1 MASWWELAIP
11 AASAIAGSVVT
22 SIIQSISVRS
32 QRRHEREMH
41 FLDSKRIAY
50 VQFLT
55 SWESYTLLG
64 KEAVAIK
71 QVQNSMDEQ
80 LRNAGTKIDA
90 LKQQGNASAEE
101 ISVAEAERKKALKG
115 LEEFKKMLEAFSTK
129 FDSIKAESHEY
140 YFNLRILA
148 PATVR
153 DYADNM
159 FDKELILS
167 GDDVILEERRQAFE
181 EAVRKDLG

>member
-1 MASWWELAIP
+1 MASWWELVIP

-22 SIIQSISVRS
+22 GVIQSISVRR
-32 QRRHEREMH
+32 QRKHERGMH

-64 KEAVAIK
+64 KEAAAIK
-71 QVQNSMDEQ
+71 QVQNSLDEH
-80 LRNAGTKIDA
+80 LRNAGAKFDA
-90 LKQQGNASAEE
+90 LKQESASAEE
-101 ISVAEAERKKALKG
+101 ISVVEDERKKALKE
-115 LEEFKKMLEAFSTK
+115 LEEFKKRLDAFSTR
-129 FDSIKAESHEY
+129 FASIKAESHEY

-148 PATVR
+148 PATIR
-153 DYADNM
+153 DCADNM
-159 FDKELILS
+159 FDRELVLS
-167 GDDVILEERRQAFE
+167 GDDTSLEERRQAFE